1 MYKLVRLYDVKS
13 YGNEVTG
20 AKAELICDVEN
31 DFDEEEVLGLRD
43 KVLEEL
49 ANENEYNTSGIFVIW
64 DIEDDVATC
73 EYVLFDDFVDVAEW
87 DYRVISSVAANWL
100 DMDFRM

>member
-1 MYKLVRLYDVKS
+1 MYKLVKLYDVKS
-13 YGNEVTG
+13 CENEIIG
-20 AKAELICDVEN
+20 AKAEFICDVEY
-31 DFDEEEVLGLRD
+31 DFDEETVLGLRD
-43 KVLEEL
+43 EL
-49 ANENEYNTSGIFVIW
+49 VNELINENKYNTSDIFVIW
-64 DIEDDVATC
+64 NMEDSLVTC